1 MHKAVANRNADRGFR
16 NKKGDLARSPNF
28 FDLLEGKSKRL
39 QVVLGFSV
47 PRPVSKTK
55 GTVVRNRGFKNSYR
69 LLVLRS
75 YIPREFLLS

>member
-16 NKKGDLARSPNF
+16 NKKGDLARSPTS
-28 FDLLEGKSKRL
+28 FDLLEGNSKRL

-55 GTVVRNRGFKNSYR
+55 GR
-69 LLVLRS
+69 
-75 YIPREFLLS
+75 